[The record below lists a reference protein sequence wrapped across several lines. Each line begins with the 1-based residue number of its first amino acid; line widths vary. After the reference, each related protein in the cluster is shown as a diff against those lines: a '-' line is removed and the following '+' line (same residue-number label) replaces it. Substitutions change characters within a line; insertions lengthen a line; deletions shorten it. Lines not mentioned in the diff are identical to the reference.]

1 MEHILKSEQPY
12 FQAVWDKRKNFEIR
26 INDRGYNA
34 GDSVVLEELN
44 DLNVRTRRRIYAKIS
59 YVTAFKQQ
67 DNYVVFGMKNLRNWE
82 NGV

>member
-26 INDRGYNA
+26 CNDRGFKA
-34 GDSVVLEELN
+34 GDSVVLKEL
-44 DLNVRTRRRIYAKIS
+44 DEREIFTRRYIYAKIS

-67 DNYVVFGMKNLRNWE
+67 DNYVVFGMRNIRNWE
-82 NGV
+82 QGI